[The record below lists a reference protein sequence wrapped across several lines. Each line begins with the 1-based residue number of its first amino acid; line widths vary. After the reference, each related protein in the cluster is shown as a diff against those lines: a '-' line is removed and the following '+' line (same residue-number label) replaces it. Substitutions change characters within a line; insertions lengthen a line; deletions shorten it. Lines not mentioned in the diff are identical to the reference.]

1 MYRLYFFTIVLLSIT
16 SINAMAQA
24 DNYVSTG
31 YCRFRQ
37 GVWEKEWV
45 QSSDASFIINHDSG
59 EIRFDHTT
67 WASHSLKIDRSE
79 NSQTEEGVP
88 LIIYYC
94 TEPANG
100 DKWELRFNE
109 WTVFDE
115 AIYYY
120 YYQIEIK
127 NPYSLMRFMTK
138 KAD

>member
-1 MYRLYFFTIVLLSIT
+1 MQRIYCLSILLMTLLSIK
-16 SINAMAQA
+16 ALAQA
-24 DNYVSTG
+24 DSYVSTG

-37 GVWEKEWV
+37 GAWEKDWV
-45 QSSDASFIINHDSG
+45 QNQDASFVINPTDG

-67 WASHSLKIDRSE
+67 WASHLLKIESVE

-88 LIIYYC
+88 LIIYHC

-100 DKWELRFNE
+100 TQWELKFNE

-115 AIYYY
+115 ATFYHYFL
-120 YYQIEIK
+120 IELK
-127 NPYSLMRFMTK
+127 NSSTLMRFMTR